1 MKNNNFIITK
11 NDIYIAQVVSFI
23 GVEETR
29 LIYKDLSSDEIF
41 RKVLLK
47 DKTLIDFKTGDIIY
61 PLNIVDGVD
70 ESTIYKNHLYCIN
83 LMKPNIK
90 QVSDNDLQ
98 YAVSLYDS
106 FLNKKDLIKQKKLII
121 FPSTKLN

>member
-47 DKTLIDFKTGDIIY
+47 DKTLIDFKTGDIILSFKY
-61 PLNIVDGVD
+61 SRWCGRK
-70 ESTIYKNHLYCIN
+70 YN
-83 LMKPNIK
+83 L
-90 QVSDNDLQ
+90 
-98 YAVSLYDS
+98 
-106 FLNKKDLIKQKKLII
+106 
-121 FPSTKLN
+121 